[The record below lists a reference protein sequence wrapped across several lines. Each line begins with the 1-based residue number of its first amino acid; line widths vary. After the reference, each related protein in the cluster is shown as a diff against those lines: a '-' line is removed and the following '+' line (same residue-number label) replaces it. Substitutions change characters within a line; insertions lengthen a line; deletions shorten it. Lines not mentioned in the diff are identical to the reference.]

1 MVNCLLCNRSLTKK
15 LTISEI
21 VFPGPIRE
29 QVVCKV
35 CFQKFDRY
43 SSKDVCRGCGRENE
57 GELCAD
63 CQRWQQQYGWYLSH
77 RPLFHYNQAMK
88 EFMQQ
93 YKFQGQYHL
102 RAVFQQSL
110 QTVINQMDYDL
121 LVPIPVTNHT
131 MRTRGFNQV
140 TGLLENIRY
149 TELIKHREKQKV
161 AQSKK
166 DRQSR
171 LKAKQP
177 FFLNK
182 RIGLQEQRIVLVDDV
197 YTTGRTLYHAA
208 ELCYQN
214 GCKRVQSL
222 SLAR

>member
-43 SSKDVCRGCGRENE
+43 SSKDVCRGYGRENE

-121 LVPIPVTNHT
+121 LIPIPVTNHT

-182 RIGLQEQRIVLVDDV
+182 RISLQGQQIVLVDDV

-214 GCKRVQSL
+214 GCKRVQNL

>member
-1 MVNCLLCNRSLTKK
+1 MVNCLLCKRSLTKK

-43 SSKDVCRGCGRENE
+43 SGKDVCRGCGRENE

-121 LVPIPVTNHT
+121 LIPIPVTNHT

-182 RIGLQEQRIVLVDDV
+182 RISLQGQRIVLVDDV

-214 GCKRVQSL
+214 GCKRVQSI

>member
-121 LVPIPVTNHT
+121 LIPIPVTNHT

-182 RIGLQEQRIVLVDDV
+182 RISLQGQQIVLVDDV
-197 YTTGRTLYHAA
+197 YTTGRTLYYAA

>member
-102 RAVFQQSL
+102 RAVFQQSM

-149 TELIKHREKQKV
+149 TELIKHREKRKV
-161 AQSKK
+161 AQSGK

-171 LKAKQP
+171 LKTKQP

-182 RIGLQEQRIVLVDDV
+182 RISLQGQRIVLVDDV

>member
-1 MVNCLLCNRSLTKK
+1 MANCLLCNHSLTKK

-21 VFPGPIRE
+21 IFPGPIRE
-29 QVVCKV
+29 QVVCDD
-35 CFQKFDRY
+35 CFQKFNRY
-43 SSKDVCRGCGRENE
+43 SDKDACQGCGREND
-57 GELCAD
+57 GNLCGD
-63 CQRWQQQYGWYLSH
+63 CRRWQQQYGWHLSH
-77 RPLFHYNQAMK
+77 YPIFHYNQAMR

-110 QTVINQMDYDL
+110 QKVINQMDYGF

-140 TGLLENIRY
+140 TGLIENVQY

-171 LKAKQP
+171 LKTKQP
-177 FFLNK
+177 FFLDKDINLRGRK
-182 RIGLQEQRIVLVDDV
+182 VLLVDDI

>member
-121 LVPIPVTNHT
+121 LIPIPVTNHT

-182 RIGLQEQRIVLVDDV
+182 RISLQGQQIVLVDDV

-214 GCKRVQSL
+214 GCKHVQSL

>member
-21 VFPGPIRE
+21 VFSGPIRE

-121 LVPIPVTNHT
+121 LIPIPVTNHT

-182 RIGLQEQRIVLVDDV
+182 RISLQGQQIVLVDDV

>member
-21 VFPGPIRE
+21 VFPDPIRE

-102 RAVFQQSL
+102 RAVFQQSM

-149 TELIKHREKQKV
+149 KELIKHREKRKV
-161 AQSKK
+161 AQSGK

-171 LKAKQP
+171 LKTKQP

-182 RIGLQEQRIVLVDDV
+182 RISLQGQRIVLVDDV

>member
-43 SSKDVCRGCGRENE
+43 SSKDVCRGCGRENK

-121 LVPIPVTNHT
+121 LIPIPVTNHT

-171 LKAKQP
+171 LKAK
-177 FFLNK
+177 
-182 RIGLQEQRIVLVDDV
+182 
-197 YTTGRTLYHAA
+197 
-208 ELCYQN
+208 
-214 GCKRVQSL
+214 
-222 SLAR
+222 

>member
-1 MVNCLLCNRSLTKK
+1 
-15 LTISEI
+15 
-21 VFPGPIRE
+21 
-29 QVVCKV
+29 
-35 CFQKFDRY
+35 
-43 SSKDVCRGCGRENE
+43 
-57 GELCAD
+57 
-63 CQRWQQQYGWYLSH
+63 
-77 RPLFHYNQAMK
+77 
-88 EFMQQ
+88 
-93 YKFQGQYHL
+93 
-102 RAVFQQSL
+102 
-110 QTVINQMDYDL
+110 MDYDF

-140 TGLLENIRY
+140 TGLIENVQY

-171 LKAKQP
+171 LKTKQP
-177 FFLNK
+177 FFLDKDINLRGRK
-182 RIGLQEQRIVLVDDV
+182 VLLVDDI

-208 ELCYQN
+208 ELCYLN

>member
-43 SSKDVCRGCGRENE
+43 SSKDVCRGCGRENK

-121 LVPIPVTNHT
+121 LIPIPVTNHT

-182 RIGLQEQRIVLVDDV
+182 RISLQGQRIVLVDDI

>member
-1 MVNCLLCNRSLTKK
+1 MVNCLLCNRSLTKR
-15 LTISEI
+15 LTVSEI
-21 VFPGPIRE
+21 IFPGPIRKP
-29 QVVCKV
+29 VVCNA
-35 CFQKFDRY
+35 CFQKFVRY
-43 SSKDVCRGCGRENE
+43 SGTNACQGCGREDKDK
-57 GELCAD
+57 LCTD
-63 CQRWQQQYGWYLSH
+63 CQRWQQQYGWHLSH
-77 RPLFHYNQAMK
+77 RPIFHYNQAMR

-110 QTVINQMDYDL
+110 QVVISQMDYDL

-131 MRTRGFNQV
+131 MKTRGFNQV
-140 TGLLENIRY
+140 TGLLENIQY
-149 TELIKHREKQKV
+149 TELINHREKQKI

-171 LKAKQP
+171 LKTKQP
-177 FFLNK
+177 FFLDKN
-182 RIGLQEQRIVLVDDV
+182 ITLQGLRIVLVDDI

>member
-1 MVNCLLCNRSLTKK
+1 
-15 LTISEI
+15 
-21 VFPGPIRE
+21 
-29 QVVCKV
+29 
-35 CFQKFDRY
+35 
-43 SSKDVCRGCGRENE
+43 
-57 GELCAD
+57 
-63 CQRWQQQYGWYLSH
+63 
-77 RPLFHYNQAMK
+77 
-88 EFMQQ
+88 MQQ

-110 QTVINQMDYDL
+110 QKVINQMDYDF

-140 TGLLENIRY
+140 TGLIENVQY

-161 AQSKK
+161 TQSKK

-171 LKAKQP
+171 LKTKQP
-177 FFLNK
+177 FFLDKDINLRGRK
-182 RIGLQEQRIVLVDDV
+182 VLLVDDI

>member
-121 LVPIPVTNHT
+121 LIPIPVTNHT

-182 RIGLQEQRIVLVDDV
+182 RISLQRQQIVLVDDV

>member
-121 LVPIPVTNHT
+121 LIPIPVTNHT

-177 FFLNK
+177 FFLNE
-182 RIGLQEQRIVLVDDV
+182 RISLQGQRIVLVDDV

>member
-121 LVPIPVTNHT
+121 LIPIPVTNHT

-182 RIGLQEQRIVLVDDV
+182 RISLQGQQIVLVDDV
-197 YTTGRTLYHAA
+197 YTTGRTLYHVA

>member
-77 RPLFHYNQAMK
+77 RPLFHYNQVMK

-121 LVPIPVTNHT
+121 LIPIPVTNHT

-182 RIGLQEQRIVLVDDV
+182 RISLQGQQIVLVDDV

>member
-1 MVNCLLCNRSLTKK
+1 MFAFKNL
-15 LTISEI
+15 I
-21 VFPGPIRE
+21 VILVRTFVEG
-29 QVVCKV
+29 VVV
-35 CFQKFDRY
+35 RM
-43 SSKDVCRGCGRENE
+43 R

-121 LVPIPVTNHT
+121 LIPIPVTNHT

-182 RIGLQEQRIVLVDDV
+182 RISLQGQRIVLVDDI

-222 SLAR
+222 SLAC

>member
-121 LVPIPVTNHT
+121 LIPIPVTNHT

-182 RIGLQEQRIVLVDDV
+182 RISLQGQRIVLVDDV

>member
-1 MVNCLLCNRSLTKK
+1 MVKCLLCNRSLTKK

-121 LVPIPVTNHT
+121 LIPIPVTNHT

-182 RIGLQEQRIVLVDDV
+182 RISLQGQQIVLVDDV

>member
-29 QVVCKV
+29 QVVCNV

-93 YKFQGQYHL
+93 YKF
-102 RAVFQQSL
+102 
-110 QTVINQMDYDL
+110 
-121 LVPIPVTNHT
+121 
-131 MRTRGFNQV
+131 
-140 TGLLENIRY
+140 
-149 TELIKHREKQKV
+149 
-161 AQSKK
+161 
-166 DRQSR
+166 
-171 LKAKQP
+171 
-177 FFLNK
+177 
-182 RIGLQEQRIVLVDDV
+182 
-197 YTTGRTLYHAA
+197 
-208 ELCYQN
+208 
-214 GCKRVQSL
+214 
-222 SLAR
+222 

>member
-102 RAVFQQSL
+102 RAVFQQSF

-121 LVPIPVTNHT
+121 LIPIPVTNHT

-182 RIGLQEQRIVLVDDV
+182 RISLQGQRIVLVDDV